1 VRSTLSAPVVLVPPA
16 RCWCRRRGAGA
27 AGAVLVPQALGGG
40 SPKADVRHATFVHG
54 ARTSQ

>member
-1 VRSTLSAPVVLVPPA
+1 VRSTLSAPGAVLVPQV
-16 RCWCRRRGAGA
+16 RCWCRGRGAGA
-27 AGAVLVPQALGGG
+27 AGAGGGG

>member
-1 VRSTLSAPVVLVPPA
+1 MGALLVPQA
-16 RCWCRRRGAGA
+16 QCWCGGCAGWCRGGGAGA
-27 AGAVLVPQALGGG
+27 AGAGGGG

>member
-1 VRSTLSAPVVLVPPA
+1 LLVPSA
-16 RCWCRRRGAGA
+16 RCWCRRCVAGA
-27 AGAVLVPQALGGG
+27 VGAVLVPQALGGG

>member
-1 VRSTLSAPVVLVPPA
+1 VRSTLSAPVVLVP
-16 RCWCRRRGAGA
+16 WVVAGA